1 MGYLC
6 DNIGLILACP
16 PSGSTDVTASA
27 SWYITK
33 PSGIPIL
40 SPVLFMRVSDPYIPL
55 FKFEEFLIY
64 LCKLGLCVIV
74 LPVFIL
80 TLFLSFLACYWST
93 SYFIFL
99 LIMLGV
105 RVLLTRTH
113 EATEEVISI
122 KDLCSCLLNLSV
134 E

>member
-1 MGYLC
+1 M
-6 DNIGLILACP
+6 LAGNTIIHKLSHSC
-16 PSGSTDVTASA
+16 TAFFVFHCEKK
-27 SWYITK
+27 TK
-33 PSGIPIL
+33 RII
-40 SPVLFMRVSDPYIPL
+40 I
-55 FKFEEFLIY
+55 
-64 LCKLGLCVIV
+64 GLCVIV

-80 TLFLSFLACYWST
+80 TLFLSFLAWYWST